1 MLRILNKVI
10 FGFILISIT
19 TLYSC
24 EKTVEIAAP
33 LNEITTPLV
42 FSSDKLAAGALA
54 GVYTGIAQANTQ
66 SNDLTIYSSLLA
78 DDLSYL
84 GVNPSLVE
92 VGSNGYTALS
102 TFQNSIFSDWY
113 SIIYRANLVIEGL
126 QKYEGTSA
134 KVKKQYTAEAKVIRA
149 YCYFNLVNTFGDVPL
164 IKETDVTVT
173 GLLPRETTANI
184 YRQIIE
190 DLTAGKTDLAADYS
204 GSSNTRLGV
213 NKFVATALL
222 ARTYLFL
229 GDYQAAESNASEVIA
244 SALYRLIPAE
254 NMETGVWVKNNPE
267 SIWQMSS
274 PLNIANQYTIE
285 ASTLLFGLPG
295 NSQYD
300 IRSSFVSLF
309 EQTDLRR
316 QKWMREYR
324 VGTLVRT
331 LPYKYK
337 YPTNA
342 EAVAANVAEAP
353 TVLRL
358 AEQYLIR
365 AEARAR
371 IGTNLDG
378 ARSDMNQ
385 IRTRARA
392 TVSTTASASGL
403 IQEILLENRR
413 ELFCEQAFRWNNLKR
428 TGEADA
434 VLTVLKPG
442 FRPIA
447 KLLPIPQ
454 ANIDANPNLIQT
466 EGY

>member
-10 FGFILISIT
+10 FGFVLLSIT
-19 TLYSC
+19 ILYGC
-24 EKTVEIAAP
+24 EKTVEIEAP

-54 GVYTGIAQANTQ
+54 GIYTGLAQTSTQ
-66 SNDLTIYSSLLA
+66 STDLTVFSSLLA

-92 VGSNGYTALS
+92 INSNGYTALS
-102 TFQNSIFSDWY
+102 TFQNTIFSEWY
-113 SIIYRANLVIEGL
+113 NVIYRANLVIEGL

-134 KVKKQYTAEAKVIRA
+134 KIKKQYTAEAKVIRA

-164 IKETDVTVT
+164 IKETDVTGT
-173 GLLPRETTANI
+173 ALLPRETTANI

-190 DLTAGKTDLAADYS
+190 DLTAGKNDLAADYS
-204 GSSNTRLGV
+204 GSSNNRLGV

-229 GDYQAAESNASEVIA
+229 KDYPAAESNASEVIA
-244 SALYRLIPAE
+244 SSQYSLIPAQ
-254 NMETGVWVKNNPE
+254 NMQTGVWVKNNVE

-274 PLNIANQYTIE
+274 PLNVNNQYTIE
-285 ASTLLFGLPG
+285 ASTFQSLLPA
-295 NSQYD
+295 NPQYD
-300 IRSSFVSLF
+300 IRASFLALF
-309 EQTDLRR
+309 EPADLRR
-316 QKWMREYR
+316 QRWMREYR

-342 EAVAANVAEAP
+342 EALAANVMEAP

-365 AEARAR
+365 AEARVR
-371 IGTNLDG
+371 IGNNLDG
-378 ARSDMNQ
+378 ARSDMNLVR
-385 IRTRARA
+385 IRARSEA
-392 TVSTTASASGL
+392 STTTIAARL
-403 IQEILLENRR
+403 LEEIMLENRK
-413 ELFCEQAFRWNNLKR
+413 EFFCEQAFRWNNIRR

-434 VLTVLKPG
+434 ILSVLKPG
-442 FRPIA
+442 FRPVA
-447 KLLPIPQ
+447 KFLPIPQ

>member
-10 FGFILISIT
+10 FGFVLLSIT
-19 TLYSC
+19 ILYGC
-24 EKTVEIAAP
+24 EKTVEIDAP

-54 GVYTGIAQANTQ
+54 GVYTGLAQSSTQ
-66 SNDLTIYSSLLA
+66 SSDLTVFSSLLA
-78 DDLSYL
+78 DDLNYL

-92 VGSNGYTALS
+92 INSNGYTAVS
-102 TFQNSIFSDWY
+102 TFQNTVFSEWY
-113 SIIYRANLVIEGL
+113 NIIYRANQVIEGL
-126 QKYEGTSA
+126 QKYEGTSVR
-134 KVKKQYTAEAKVIRA
+134 VKKQYTAEAKVIRA

-173 GLLPRETTANI
+173 GLLPKETTANI

-229 GDYQAAESNASEVIA
+229 GEYQAAESNASEVIA
-244 SALYRLIPAE
+244 SSLYSLIPAE
-254 NMETGVWVKNNPE
+254 NMQTGVWVKDNVE

-274 PLNIANQYTIE
+274 PLNVNNQYTVE
-285 ASTLLFGLPG
+285 AANIMASLPG
-295 NSQYD
+295 NPQYD
-300 IRSSFVSLF
+300 IRSSFIALF

-316 QKWMREYR
+316 QRWMREYR

-331 LPYKYK
+331 IPYKYK

-342 EAVAANVAEAP
+342 EAVAANVREAP

-371 IGTNLDG
+371 IGSNLSG
-378 ARSDMNQ
+378 ARSDMNM
-385 IRTRARA
+385 IRVRARSA
-392 TVSTTASASGL
+392 LSTTTDANGL
-403 IQEILLENRR
+403 LQEILLENRK
-413 ELFCEQAFRWNNLKR
+413 EFFCEQAYRWNTIKR

-434 VLTVLKPG
+434 ILTGLKPG
-442 FRPIA
+442 FRPVA

-454 ANIDANPNLIQT
+454 ANIDANPNLRQT